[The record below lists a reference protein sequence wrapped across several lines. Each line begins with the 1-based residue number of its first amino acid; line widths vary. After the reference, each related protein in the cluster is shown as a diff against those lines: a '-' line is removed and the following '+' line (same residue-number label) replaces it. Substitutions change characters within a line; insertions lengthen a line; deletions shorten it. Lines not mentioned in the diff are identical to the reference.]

1 MCMFVY
7 VCACLCMFVWV
18 YVSLRVCEYVHLD
31 MSMHTSII
39 VCTSIHYNYHFR
51 DGAGQTILHLTAK
64 KGATHLI
71 ETLLDIEG
79 SVVPA
84 VLD

>member
-1 MCMFVY
+1 MN
-7 VCACLCMFVWV
+7 
-18 YVSLRVCEYVHLD
+18 YVSVRVCECMHLV
-31 MSMHTSII
+31 MSMHLYEYN
-39 VCTSIHYNYHFR
+39 HYNYHFR

-84 VLD
+84 VLN